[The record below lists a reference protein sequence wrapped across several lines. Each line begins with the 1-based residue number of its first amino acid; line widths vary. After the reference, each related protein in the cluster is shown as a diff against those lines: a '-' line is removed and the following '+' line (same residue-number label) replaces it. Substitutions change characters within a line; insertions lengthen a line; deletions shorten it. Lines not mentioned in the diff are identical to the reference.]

1 MYKFYKI
8 IFPLISISFLL
19 PHEVKKTTA
28 DAMANA
34 TLIDFI
40 YFGAEHMVTGHDHI
54 LFLFGVLF
62 FLTKYS
68 DIFKFITAFTIAHCI
83 TLIFATFFE
92 ITANVYLI
100 DAVIAFSVI
109 YKGFENLGGFKKWF
123 SINPPNL
130 LVMVFI
136 FGLIHGFGLST
147 SLQNFAIN
155 EGFNLNLSKILLFNV
170 GVELGQIAW
179 LLIIFPFLQL
189 VKGNYYEWLNI
200 WITDIFKNFF
210 SGKYFNTISKISN
223 WLLIIA
229 GIYLL
234 SLQLNGY
241 FTDHHHHEDK
251 PNQNHKNINDED
263 KHLDKDNHNDNHHHN
278 EKHEDGHHHDGHYHS
293 H

>member
-1 MYKFYKI
+1 MHKLYKI
-8 IFPLISISFLL
+8 ILPLISMSFLFS
-19 PHEVKKTTA
+19 HGVSKSTANAMA
-28 DAMANA
+28 DA
-34 TLIDFI
+34 TLTDFI
-40 YFGAEHMVTGHDHI
+40 YFGAEHMVTGYDHI

-92 ITANVYLI
+92 ITANAYLI

-109 YKGFENLGGFKKWF
+109 YKGFENLGGFKKWLPI
-123 SINPPNL
+123 SAPNL
-130 LVMVFI
+130 LLMVFI

-147 SLQNFAIN
+147 KLQ
-155 EGFNLNLSKILLFNV
+155 EVTTNLSLSRILSFNV

-189 VKGNYYEWLNI
+189 VKG
-200 WITDIFKNFF
+200 
-210 SGKYFNTISKISN
+210 KYFNIISKISN
-223 WLLIIA
+223 WFLVIA

-234 SLQLNGY
+234 YFQLNGY
-241 FTDHHHHEDK
+241 FTDHHHEDR
-251 PNQNHKNINDED
+251 PNENHKNINDDEH
-263 KHLDKDNHNDNHHHN
+263 KHLDKDKHNEEHHHN
-278 EKHEDGHHHDGHYHS
+278 EKHENNHDDGHHHDGHYHS

>member
-1 MYKFYKI
+1 M
-8 IFPLISISFLL
+8 
-19 PHEVKKTTA
+19 
-28 DAMANA
+28 
-34 TLIDFI
+34 
-40 YFGAEHMVTGHDHI
+40 
-54 LFLFGVLF
+54 
-62 FLTKYS
+62 
-68 DIFKFITAFTIAHCI
+68 
-83 TLIFATFFE
+83 
-92 ITANVYLI
+92 
-100 DAVIAFSVI
+100 
-109 YKGFENLGGFKKWF
+109 
-123 SINPPNL
+123 
-130 LVMVFI
+130 
-136 FGLIHGFGLST
+136 
-147 SLQNFAIN
+147 
-155 EGFNLNLSKILLFNV
+155 